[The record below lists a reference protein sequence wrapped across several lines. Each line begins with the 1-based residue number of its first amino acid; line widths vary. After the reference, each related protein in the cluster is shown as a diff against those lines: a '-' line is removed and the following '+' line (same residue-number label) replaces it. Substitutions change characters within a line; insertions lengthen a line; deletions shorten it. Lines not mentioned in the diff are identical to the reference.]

1 MTKIA
6 FVQPVIA
13 LLLAASTAQTG
24 APQPAQ
30 VISAEAR
37 AEIVRAETLT
47 AANADTPRGEEARVH
62 RDENGTAWV
71 EFV

>member
-1 MTKIA
+1 MSIA
-6 FVQPVIA
+6 AA
-13 LLLAASTAQTG
+13 LLFGATAVS
-24 APQPAQ
+24 QPGIVAT
-30 VISAEAR
+30 AEAR

-47 AANADTPRGEEARVH
+47 AANADDSRGEEARVH